1 MKKIFVAVMAMAAFV
16 ACSNEEQ
23 VAAPQGQAIAFGD
36 AFVDNTT
43 KAIYEGENKL
53 TAFTVWGNVEGV
65 ALYGKTGATV
75 STGGDYNTIWTCS
88 ETRYWT
94 PLCDFEFFATAH
106 ATVAANDVVN
116 GIPTKFSYTADG
128 TTDLLCSTAVAKA
141 ETDEVGAPTAVVDGS
156 LKTIGDETVVA
167 FTMKHLLSRIAFKY
181 TVAAGV
187 DPAYTYNVTNV
198 KVSGGY
204 ASGVYTVADGVWSE
218 QTGTMPD
225 LTFTNIASDA
235 FVIIPG
241 APALTISL
249 TAEVVF
255 GGEVIST
262 VPYTVTLNKPDVEDR
277 DFTFKAGN
285 AYVFAVELPAPGKEI
300 KFTVESVEDF
310 GTPDNGNINI
320 K

>member
-36 AFVDNTT
+36 AFVDNST

-53 TAFTVWGNVEGV
+53 TKFTVWGSVEGV
-65 ALYGKTGATV
+65 ALYGETGATV

-106 ATVAANDVVN
+106 ATVAAGDVVN

-141 ETDEVGAPTAVVDGS
+141 TTDETGTPTATTNGS
-156 LKTIGDETVVA
+156 LKTIGNETVVA

-181 TVAAGV
+181 TVAADV
-187 DPAYTYNVTNV
+187 DPDYTYNVTDV
-198 KVSGGY
+198 KVAGGY
-204 ASGVYTVADGVWSE
+204 LTGVCTPAGEWSE
-218 QTGTMPD
+218 QDGTMPD
-225 LTFTNIASDA
+225 LTFNNTGDA
-235 FVIIPG
+235 YVIIPG

-262 VPYTVTLNKPDVEDR
+262 VPYTITLNKTIEDT
-277 DFTFKAGN
+277 DFTFEAGN
-285 AYVFAVELPAPGKEI
+285 AYVFAVELPVPGKEI
-300 KFTVESVEDF
+300 KFTVEDVENF
-310 GTPDNGNINI
+310 GTPTPGNGDINM
-320 K
+320 

>member
-36 AFVDNTT
+36 AFVDNST
-43 KAIYEGENKL
+43 KAIYEGTNKL
-53 TAFTVWGNVEGV
+53 TQFTVWGNVNDV
-65 ALYGKTGATV
+65 PLYGETGATV
-75 STGGDYNTIWTCS
+75 TGNAYNGVWICS

-94 PLCDFEFFATAH
+94 PSCEFEFFATAH
-106 ATVAANDVVN
+106 ATVDAGDVVN

-128 TTDLLCSTAVAKA
+128 ETDLLCSTAVAKA
-141 ETDEVGAPTAVVDGS
+141 ETDEAGTPTATADGS

-181 TVAAGV
+181 TVAADV
-187 DPAYTYNVTNV
+187 DEAYTYNVASV
-198 KVSGGY
+198 KVSGAY
-204 ASGVYTVADGVWSE
+204 ASGVYTVADGEWSE
-218 QTGTMPD
+218 QTGTMSD
-225 LTFTNIASDA
+225 LTFNNTGDA

-262 VPYTVTLNKPDVEDR
+262 VPYTVTLNQPDVDDR
-277 DFTFKAGN
+277 DFTFEAGN
-285 AYVFAVELPAPGKEI
+285 AYVFAVELPVPGKEI
-300 KFTVESVEDF
+300 KFTVENVENF
-310 GTPDNGNINI
+310 GTPTPGNGDISM
-320 K
+320 

>member
-36 AFVDNTT
+36 AFVDNST
-43 KAIYEGENKL
+43 KAIYEGDYKL
-53 TAFTVWGNVEGV
+53 TQFTVWGNVNDV
-65 ALYGKTGATV
+65 PLYGETGATV

-94 PLCDFEFFATAH
+94 PSCDFEFFATAH
-106 ATVAANDVVN
+106 ATVATEGEALCIEN

-128 TTDLLCSTAVAKA
+128 ETDLLCSTAVAKA
-141 ETDEVGAPTAVVDGS
+141 ETDEAGTPTATADGS

-181 TVAAGV
+181 TVAEGV
-187 DPAYTYNVTNV
+187 DPAYTYNVKDVTV
-198 KVSGGY
+198 AGGY
-204 ASGVYTVADGVWSE
+204 LTGVYTVADGEWSE
-218 QTGTMPD
+218 QDGTMSD
-225 LTFTNIASDA
+225 LTFNNTDDA
-235 FVIIPG
+235 YVIIPG

-262 VPYTVTLNKPDVEDR
+262 VSYTVTLNQPDVVDT
-277 DFTFKAGN
+277 DFTFEAGN
-285 AYVFAVELPAPGKEI
+285 AYVFAVELPVPGKEI
-300 KFTVESVEDF
+300 KFTVENVENF
-310 GTPDNGNINI
+310 GSNGDTNM
-320 K
+320 

>member
-23 VAAPQGQAIAFGD
+23 IATPEYPAIAFGD

-43 KAIYEGENKL
+43 KAIYEGNNKL

-65 ALYGKTGATV
+65 ALYGETGATV

-94 PLCDFEFFATAH
+94 PSCEFEFFATAH
-106 ATVAANDVVN
+106 ATVAAGDVVN

-141 ETDEVGAPTAVVDGS
+141 ETDEVGTPTAVVDGS

-181 TVAAGV
+181 TVAADV

-198 KVSGGY
+198 TVSGAY
-204 ASGVYTVADGVWSE
+204 ASGVYTVADGEWSE
-218 QTGTMPD
+218 QDGTMPEK
-225 LTFTNIASDA
+225 LTFTNINTDA

-262 VPYTVTLNKPDVEDR
+262 VPYTVTLNQPDVEDT
-277 DFTFKAGN
+277 DFTFEAGN

-300 KFTVESVEDF
+300 KFTVENVENF
-310 GTPDNGNINI
+310 GTPDNINM
-320 K
+320 

>member
-1 MKKIFVAVMAMAAFV
+1 MKKIFAAVMAMAAFV

-36 AFVDNTT
+36 AFVDNST
-43 KAIYEGENKL
+43 KAIYEGTNKL
-53 TAFTVWGNVEGV
+53 TEFTVWGSVEGV
-65 ALYGKTGATV
+65 PLYGLQGATV
-75 STGGDYNTIWTCS
+75 STGGDYNTIWACS

-106 ATVAANDVVN
+106 ATVDAGDVVN

-128 TTDLLCSTAVAKA
+128 ETDLLCSTAVATAK
-141 ETDEVGAPTAVVDGS
+141 TDEAGTPTATTNGS

-181 TVAAGV
+181 TVAEGV
-187 DPAYTYNVTNV
+187 DPAYTYNVKDVT
-198 KVSGGY
+198 VSGAY
-204 ASGVYTVADGVWSE
+204 LTGVYTVADGEWSE
-218 QTGTMPD
+218 QTGTMSD
-225 LTFTNIASDA
+225 LTFNNIGDA
-235 FVIIPG
+235 YVIIPG

-262 VPYTVTLNKPDVEDR
+262 VPYTVTLNKIIEDT
-277 DFTFKAGN
+277 DFTFEAGN
-285 AYVFAVELPAPGKEI
+285 AYVFAVELPVPGKEI
-300 KFTVESVEDF
+300 KFTVEDVENF
-310 GTPDNGNINI
+310 GTPTPGNGDISM
-320 K
+320 